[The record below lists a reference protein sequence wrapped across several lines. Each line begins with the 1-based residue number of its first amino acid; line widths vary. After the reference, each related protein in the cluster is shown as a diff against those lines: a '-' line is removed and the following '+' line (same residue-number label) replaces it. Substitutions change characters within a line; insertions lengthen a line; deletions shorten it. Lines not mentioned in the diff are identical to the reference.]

1 MLQLMTTVVQIFCRT
16 SKCMMALRPSELVP
30 PFLAEAPAIAIIILG
45 EKDTG
50 SESHH
55 AFVDLL
61 STLYRPQLDCV

>member
-1 MLQLMTTVVQIFCRT
+1 
-16 SKCMMALRPSELVP
+16 MMALRPSELVP